1 MHKIKSFY
9 TAHAGKCLVAIA
21 AFLFVLAVASLFFPK
36 KAIQETMVN
45 KASADGA
52 NFGEMIDGHSLEL
65 HYCADVNDLLGIK
78 LQFANYGRINDAGLI
93 HVSIFKADD
102 SAPLA
107 TYQIETR
114 HISDGLV
121 VDFAIPRQTKSMGE
135 TYWIQVVSEGS
146 VAGNAVTLLAASED
160 SENLTTTVDGKPQE
174 NNVVFGIKYVGTSY
188 PYTWTIL
195 LASALF
201 LTLSGAAP
209 AGKPIFWKR
218 KAGKYHET
226 VW

>member
-9 TAHAGKCLVAIA
+9 IAHAGKCLMAIA
-21 AFLFVLAVASLFFPK
+21 AFLFVVAVVSLFFPK
-36 KAIQETMVN
+36 KVIREAMVN

-52 NFGEMIDGHSLEL
+52 NIGEMVDGRSLEL
-65 HYCADVNDLLGIK
+65 SYRADVNDLLGVK
-78 LQFANYGRINDAGLI
+78 LQFANYGRTNDAGLI

-102 SAPLA
+102 AVPLA

-121 VDFAIPRQTKSMGE
+121 VDFGIPRQTESMGE
-135 TYWIQVVSEGS
+135 TYRIQVVSEGS
-146 VAGNAVTLLAASED
+146 FAGNAVTLLNSSED
-160 SENLTTTVDGKPQE
+160 HENLTTTVNGKPQE
-174 NNVVFGIKYVGTSY
+174 NNVVFGIEYVGTSY

-195 LASALF
+195 LAATLF

-209 AGKPIFWKR
+209 AGKPMLWKR
-218 KAGKYHET
+218 KAG
-226 VW
+226 